1 MNYDQYTTLNFNLA
15 QRLDLGR
22 SGPQLSQGPQG
33 PGLNYDLF
41 VIHNENDP
49 YGEAEAWLEAARP
62 QGSEPAPGL
71 ALVFGL
77 GLGYHLKI
85 LRRRYPSIRLVAF
98 EPIPDM
104 KDVYDRNR
112 VLTEDDG
119 PPPLILTDWSEF
131 MKQVG
136 RDLVYGQQSGVVT
149 LAPEGYKGLRPEAFG
164 TFNLFTRQEI
174 MRRSVIE
181 RTRENSDAAFLKNL
195 AENAGRLPDLPDLL
209 LLKGRLPARPA
220 FLVGSG
226 PSLDQ
231 NADQLRQVGDKGL
244 ILAPASA
251 LKPLLGH
258 RVRPDVVLALE
269 SEDTSD
275 YLRLSPAEREMLGPN
290 VLLALA
296 SSCHPAH
303 FEVEGFHQAVFH
315 LTAGQAQIFSRGVFL
330 PQGGNSGSAVFS
342 LAYVWG
348 LAPLALVAQDQAYA
362 GGRLH
367 AAGTPGEV
375 HESNPDTFPVQGVN
389 DSVVET
395 NTGLLASI
403 GWYAEA
409 ARTIASQDS
418 PPQLFNCSAGGARVP
433 GFSEAPLS
441 ALVASLPP
449 VSSRLDL
456 VGVLPKLPRTSR
468 EEVVSDVAQAAG
480 LVSALRRLAKMD
492 YRQAYSEIKEI
503 GAVSKFLA
511 QVLVEAAVATDRED
525 LIAALDRADGLMS
538 AMATS
543 LNSF

>member
-1 MNYDQYTTLNFNLA
+1 MNYDQYTTLNFNLT
-15 QRLDLGR
+15 QRLDPGR
-22 SGPQLSQGPQG
+22 SGAQLTQGPQG
-33 PGLNYDLF
+33 PGLNYDQF

-49 YGEAEAWLEAARP
+49 YGEAETWLEAALP
-62 QGSEPAPGL
+62 QGAEPAPGL

-77 GLGYHLKI
+77 GLGYHLKV
-85 LRRRYPSIRLVAF
+85 LRRRYPDIRLVVF
-98 EPIPDM
+98 EPLPDM
-104 KDVYDRNR
+104 KDVYDRNK
-112 VLTEDDG
+112 VLTEEDG
-119 PPPLILTDWSEF
+119 PPPLILTDWPDF
-131 MKQVG
+131 MNQVG
-136 RDLVYGQQSGVVT
+136 RELVYGQRSGAVM

-164 TFNLFTRQEI
+164 SFNLFTRQEI

-195 AENAGRLPDLPDLL
+195 AENAGCLPDLPDLL
-209 LLKGRLPARPA
+209 VLKGRLPARPA

-258 RVRPDVVLALE
+258 RVRPDVVLVLE

-275 YLRLSPAEREMLGPN
+275 YLRLSPAELELLGPN
-290 VLLALA
+290 AILALA

-315 LTAGQAQIFSRGVFL
+315 LTAGEAQIFSRGVFL

-342 LAYVWG
+342 LAYIWG
-348 LAPLALVAQDQAYA
+348 LAPLVLVAQDQAYA

-375 HESNPDTFPVQGVN
+375 HESDPDTFPVRGVG

-395 NTGLLASI
+395 NTGLLASL

-409 ARTIASQDS
+409 ARTIAAQNS

-433 GFSEAPLS
+433 GFTEVPLS

-456 VGVLPKLPRTSR
+456 AGVLPKLPRTPR
-468 EEVVSDVAQAAG
+468 EEVIGDVAQAAG
-480 LVSALRRLAKMD
+480 LVATLRRLAKMD
-492 YRQAYSEIKEI
+492 YRQAYAEIKDI
-503 GAVSKFLA
+503 GQVSKFLG
-511 QVLVEAAVATDRED
+511 QVLVEALVANSRNE
-525 LIAALDRADGLMS
+525 LIEALDRADGLMS
-538 AMATS
+538 SMATS
-543 LNSF
+543 LNS